1 MNYVSPCSARQI
13 QIMRHALAWP
23 KSYRNHYV
31 TYLWSEDFIDCDAL
45 FWKDMMTRCFKPMG
59 GIYLIDSEQYIYCV
73 TELGIKELERIDQS
87 DEVKL

>member
-23 KSYRNHYV
+23 KDCRNYFIVNPGTENFLDCEELFIMSMMRKYYREVSQQYV
-31 TYLWSEDFIDCDAL
+31 
-45 FWKDMMTRCFKPMG
+45 
-59 GIYLIDSEQYIYCV
+59 YIV
-73 TELGIKELERIDQS
+73 TELGIKELERIDRS

>member
-23 KSYRNHYV
+23 KSYRNHYA
-31 TYLWSEDFIDCDAL
+31 TYLGSDNFIDCDAL
-45 FWKDMMTRCFKPMG
+45 FWQDMMTRCFKA
-59 GIYLIDSEQYIYCV
+59 DSGQYIYCV